1 MLIKRT
7 GYGRI
12 RNGLDNKYIMY
23 EDTETK
29 VICLHTPFLICNPK
43 KSHERYKYYLNYIR
57 CCEYYDLEIT
67 KNNKKLGSKSL

>member
-12 RNGLDNKYIMY
+12 RNGLDNKYILY

-29 VICLHTPFLICNPK
+29 VICLHTPILVCNPHK
-43 KSHERYKYYLNYIR
+43 GDERYKYYLNYIQD
-57 CCEYYDLEIT
+57 CEYYDLEIT
-67 KNNKKLGSKSL
+67 KNGKTIST